1 MINKAIVGLLGCIV
15 FLSMA
20 HAVEFTNIQADKS
33 KLSFVYK
40 QMGVPMDGDFK
51 KFSAQ
56 LNFDPAKLANAK
68 VTFVLDLASIDAGSE
83 EANDEVAGKDWF
95 NTKAFPKA
103 TFASTG
109 IKQLGSNRYE
119 VSGKMTI
126 KGRTQAISAPF
137 TFTPQGNTALVDGA
151 FVLKRADFAIGEG
164 SWADF
169 GTVANEIQIKFH
181 FLAKASK

>member
-1 MINKAIVGLLGCIV
+1 MINKAIIGLLGCILFSSV
-15 FLSMA
+15 VY
-20 HAVEFTNIQADKS
+20 AVEFTNIQADKS

-51 KFSAQ
+51 KFNVQ

-68 VTFVLDLASIDAGSE
+68 VAFDLDLASIDAGSE

-95 NTKAFPKA
+95 NTKVFPKA
-103 TFASTG
+103 TFVSSG
-109 IKQLGSNRYE
+109 IKQLSSNRYE

-137 TFTPQGNTALVDGA
+137 TFTPQGNSALVDGA

-164 SWADF
+164 SWADY

>member
-1 MINKAIVGLLGCIV
+1 MLNKVILGLLASIV
-15 FLSMA
+15 FFPVA

-68 VTFVLDLASIDAGSE
+68 VAFDLDLASIDAGSE
-83 EANDEVAGKDWF
+83 EANDEVAGKEWF
-95 NTKAFPKA
+95 NSKAFPKA
-103 TFASTG
+103 TFNSNS
-109 IKQLGSNRYE
+109 IRHLGSNRYE
-119 VSGKMTI
+119 VSGKITI
-126 KGRTQAISAPF
+126 KGRTQAITAPF

-151 FVLKRADFAIGEG
+151 FTLKRADFAIGEG
-164 SWADF
+164 AWSDF
-169 GTVANEIQIKFH
+169 GTVANEIKIKFH
-181 FLAKASK
+181 FLANASK